1 MHEEL
6 DPTRPWREVVGQN
19 KDLGN
24 GTALPGSRAHT
35 HSGRRR
41 PDGNGKDPKVPSKP
55 IITGPGQDHT
65 TGSEPPPPGVRE
77 ARPGWHSGPPGE
89 GREAAEHGS
98 PSSPQ
103 GRKAPSRFAA
113 YQDEDRLIFSTFIP
127 GVGGSMSMPPP
138 TYSPAGLAP

>member
-19 KDLGN
+19 KDLGH

-55 IITGPGQDHT
+55 IITGPGQDPT
-65 TGSEPPPPGVRE
+65 TGSEPPHPGGPGGAPRLAQRA
-77 ARPGWHSGPPGE
+77 ARRRPRG
-89 GREAAEHGS
+89 GRAWFALV
-98 PSSPQ
+98 PS
-103 GRKAPSRFAA
+103 
-113 YQDEDRLIFSTFIP
+113 
-127 GVGGSMSMPPP
+127 
-138 TYSPAGLAP
+138 